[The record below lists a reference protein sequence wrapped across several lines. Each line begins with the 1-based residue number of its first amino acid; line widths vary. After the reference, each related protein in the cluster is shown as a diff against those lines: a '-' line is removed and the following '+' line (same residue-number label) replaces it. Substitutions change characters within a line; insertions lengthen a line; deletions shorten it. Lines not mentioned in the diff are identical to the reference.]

1 MKHEQQI
8 HCTHTHTYFR
18 FFFIH
23 KTRSMRLFLKFSYF
37 FFFLYIQQLVL
48 KSFSKMAAVGGGRL
62 VRTSDDCVRI
72 FFFLFSLFL

>member
-1 MKHEQQI
+1 
-8 HCTHTHTYFR
+8 
-18 FFFIH
+18 
-23 KTRSMRLFLKFSYF
+23 MRLFLKFSY